1 MLEAAHIFVT
11 QKPGCDKWYSWSAA
25 RRLCGSPVPLESRYR
40 WIQPDRPKATF
51 LGRPHLTP
59 CRIPVAESSVF
70 LAVRFRG
77 GASEKGLQENPVAG
91 RADALGLCSLAC
103 SLSPTTQRRNVSPRI
118 CPEQPRCF
126 HFIGNTKCL
135 TAGIFFSC
143 LGSWGAQSQICSW
156 NSEDLWQFNSMHL
169 CPNSLFVL

>member
-1 MLEAAHIFVT
+1 MIFVERC
-11 QKPGCDKWYSWSAA
+11 QKAVRLSRSSGESISLDPA
-25 RRLCGSPVPLESRYR
+25 RPSESHVLGPPSFDPMWNPSCWIVSVPR
-40 WIQPDRPKATF
+40 
-51 LGRPHLTP
+51 
-59 CRIPVAESSVF
+59 
-70 LAVRFRG
+70 AVRFRG